1 VGQDAASKWHHCR
14 NTNVG
19 GHFKKNSIQLT
30 KEKISIGLFGQKRF
44 YIGLSIGHFLAIL
57 TYLFFGYFRE
67 ILRGQTFDSDLLIP
81 TETEFLIYNLFFAA
95 VSVTF
100 GFGVTVWF
108 WFQGL
113 FSSQRPRRRINYIS
127 AYSMFWS
134 MTLIYVVSKTGSNMT
149 WLLFAMDGYDD
160 HLNLSKEFPLLLF
173 LLPTV
178 LFLNIWTGI
187 RLSFRSGGWLLKS
200 LGVYLVLSAILA
212 FSSPIDQSGLN
223 DSWNEFMTP
232 YNQIV
237 DNEIKK
243 AQSKGLQFS
252 VKAIETI
259 RFNRKERVIKQ
270 AKELKERFTSE
281 NPIPTDSVVLE
292 LIAIKKTT
300 IRSLDSKDWDD
311 KTGCWPFAL
320 PRDVY
325 RQIKIS
331 DDSIK
336 NNYLREILTEYES
349 IFKEDWDDWDKSREI
364 GFSDKYSNRFS
375 MQRWYMEIFLEL
387 QHFKDKLKEGQ

>member
-1 VGQDAASKWHHCR
+1 L
-14 NTNVG
+14 
-19 GHFKKNSIQLT
+19 I
-30 KEKISIGLFGQKRF
+30 KEKISIGLLGQKRF
-44 YIGLSIGHFLAIL
+44 YLGLSIGLFLAIL
-57 TYLFFGYFRE
+57 TYLFFGYFSE
-67 ILRGQTFDSDLLIP
+67 ILRWQTFDSDLVIP

-108 WFQGL
+108 WFHGL

-127 AYSMFWS
+127 AYAMFWS
-134 MTLIYVVSKTGSNMT
+134 MTLIYLVSKTGSNMT
-149 WLLFAMDGYDD
+149 WLLFVMDGYDD

-187 RLSFRSGGWLLKS
+187 RLSFRSGGWFLKS
-200 LGVYLVLSAILA
+200 LGVYIVLSAILA

-223 DSWNEFMTP
+223 NSWNEYMAP

-243 AQSKGLQFS
+243 ARSKGLRFS
-252 VKAIETI
+252 VKAVETI

-270 AKELKERFTSE
+270 AKDLKERFKSE
-281 NPIPTDSVVLE
+281 KPVSTDSVVLE

-300 IRSLDSKDWDD
+300 IRSLDGDWDD
-311 KTGCWPFAL
+311 KAGDGHL
-320 PRDVY
+320 LY
-325 RQIKIS
+325 REMFI
-331 DDSIK
+331 
-336 NNYLREILTEYES
+336 
-349 IFKEDWDDWDKSREI
+349 
-364 GFSDKYSNRFS
+364 
-375 MQRWYMEIFLEL
+375 
-387 QHFKDKLKEGQ
+387 DKLKLMMTQ